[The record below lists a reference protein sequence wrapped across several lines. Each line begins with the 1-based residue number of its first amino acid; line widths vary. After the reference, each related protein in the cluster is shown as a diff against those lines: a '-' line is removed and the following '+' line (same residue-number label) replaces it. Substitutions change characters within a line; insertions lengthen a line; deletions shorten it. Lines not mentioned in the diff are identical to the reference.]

1 MAPPLTTHHVMAAP
15 RGVMAA
21 PRVDASIGGADALP
35 GFEGLAPG
43 SPPSPHLVVG
53 CGGGGLLPDLA
64 AATRAD
70 DLPVDF
76 WTCVLNAVACG
87 RCVAGAAGA
96 PLRLLTSSLLPPRP
110 LLLASLAHPTP
121 FPFFLFTIQ
130 TKSPSLP
137 RPPPRDAASLA
148 CVSSKTAEAY
158 RGGRWTRTVRI
169 KNSGAVLEPASGA
182 FDVTVAPGANVQ
194 AAVDRC
200 PAGGCVL
207 LLPGTHDGP
216 LLLSAGKVVHVFG
229 RARATLR
236 ATAGGSILD
245 VLTSEAATSTVDGLI
260 LRQEATG
267 PGNSFGV
274 AIRGGALRLQSCV
287 VSGAKRANIEV
298 SGGAGTDPVITGC
311 TCVGGGHVRGRISL
325 PSLLRAGCSHW
336 GSVPDAPDGMASP
349 NTTSSSFASNIECTE
364 AFPVPSQGP
373 RREGCGSLH
382 LGRRHQGAAGRLR
395 HSALRGAQRRDH
407 GGRRPASRCLHVRGP
422 LGEKCGFPSML
433 CELRVVR
440 TRCII
445 LSARC

>member
-194 AAVDRC
+194 AAVDTC
-200 PAGGCVL
+200 PPGGCVL
-207 LLPGTHDGP
+207 LLPGTYAGP
-216 LLLSAGKVVHVFG
+216 LVLVVEKVVHVFG
-229 RARATLR
+229 RGHATLQ
-236 ATAGGSILD
+236 TDSGK
-245 VLTSEAATSTVDGLI
+245 VVTSEAAAATCDGLVI
-260 LRQEATG
+260 RREAGGRYDCGVLIKGGNLRMQACDVKSLSGECVDVAAGDPVLTSCRYG
-267 PGNSFGV
+267 FKLGRLHYVIYFCFIYADERGYGRGGSDRRGGSFGCISEC
-274 AIRGGALRLQSCV
+274 ATLDRPYLLISC
-287 VSGAKRANIEV
+287 
-298 SGGAGTDPVITGC
+298 
-311 TCVGGGHVRGRISL
+311 L
-325 PSLLRAGCSHW
+325 PF
-336 GSVPDAPDGMASP
+336 
-349 NTTSSSFASNIECTE
+349 T
-364 AFPVPSQGP
+364 P
-373 RREGCGSLH
+373 R
-382 LGRRHQGAAGRLR
+382 
-395 HSALRGAQRRDH
+395 
-407 GGRRPASRCLHVRGP
+407 
-422 LGEKCGFPSML
+422 
-433 CELRVVR
+433 
-440 TRCII
+440 
-445 LSARC
+445 